1 MELAFEDL
9 LDGEGFV
16 DLGVFGFE
24 ADGGVWGVG
33 EEGGVAVGVFRG
45 WVGEV
50 VVEMEVGLV
59 LGVAEISVEE
69 VSQEDL
75 LDIGGDDGGDEQEA
89 WGVRDVMCYQC
100 YGGNGPGSRG

>member
-24 ADGGVWGVG
+24 LDGRVWGVG
-33 EEGGVAVGVFRG
+33 EEGGVVVAVRG

-50 VVEMEVGLV
+50 VVGMEVGLV

-69 VSQEDL
+69 ISQEDL
-75 LDIGGDDGGDEQEA
+75 LDIGRDDRGDEQEA
-89 WGVRDVMCYQC
+89 WGVRNMMGYQC
-100 YGGNGPGSRG
+100 YRGNGPGSRE